1 MFFRLVFFVPT
12 LVPLCV
18 QVIKIPASASQ
29 NDTEN
34 RRYASHPD
42 GESHYDGYEYG
53 PFVEAGGLGGRDY
66 RSQDK
71 CNHSRAYSLE
81 DTCYRRVVVYLGKDD
96 FGFRQVDNE
105 PFTFYSEICCSYA
118 FGGSFGGY
126 GGKIFNVSNKTARM
140 RVTCI
145 DGEGLANNVLIIDVK
160 PRTFSRIMFKS
171 SGETPAICRKIK
183 CELIRLY

>member
-1 MFFRLVFFVPT
+1 MHNNKTQGYGRIVMKKLFICLILAT
-12 LVPLCV
+12 LGCSLN
-18 QVIKIPASASQ
+18 SQ
-29 NDTEN
+29 SKSVVLDSNKDIGHIYLNGTVTV
-34 RRYASHPD
+34 SGD
-42 GESHYDGYEYG
+42 
-53 PFVEAGGLGGRDY
+53 
-66 RSQDK
+66 
-71 CNHSRAYSLE
+71 HS
-81 DTCYRRVVVYLGKDD
+81 VVYLGKDGY
-96 FGFRQVDNE
+96 GFRQVDNE

-118 FGGSFGGY
+118 FGGPFGGY

>member
-1 MFFRLVFFVPT
+1 MHNNKTQGYGRIVMKKLFICLILAT
-12 LVPLCV
+12 LGC
-18 QVIKIPASASQ
+18 SSNSQ
-29 NDTEN
+29 SKSVVLDSNKDIGHIYLNGTVTV
-34 RRYASHPD
+34 SGD
-42 GESHYDGYEYG
+42 
-53 PFVEAGGLGGRDY
+53 
-66 RSQDK
+66 
-71 CNHSRAYSLE
+71 HS
-81 DTCYRRVVVYLGKDD
+81 VVYLGKDD
-96 FGFRQVDNE
+96 YGFRQVDNE

-171 SGETPAICRKIK
+171 SGEAPAICRKIK